1 MATKRDRVNRVKGL
15 VYLPIDGSRLVKGE
29 RVNLTHVQE
38 SDIFPDVIKDPMEMS
53 GPINGDAVG
62 DAIFDAMLDGYSD
75 DYLVCDA
82 MASFGTGSI
91 VLHKILQG
99 TGFDPN
105 MRFNVRVS
113 LGGSTPVLYTMK
125 AGQAIILE
133 DIRDGTPYEVT
144 EEITAEQLAD
154 GYSLQS
160 IDPAQ
165 GVVNYLKKIDVSI
178 INKYERP
185 QFYGSLLVSLIITGT
200 GFDEDKVFK
209 VTVQFSE
216 PVNYSVNG
224 SEPIA
229 MASRIYVA
237 RLKHGQSVLLGHILV
252 GATYNVVAVP
262 LSPQDIESGYEY
274 SSVTGGSGSIV
285 RDATATSIVN
295 YAYYGATGSLIVTA
309 SVDNPVEGKLLHIAI
324 TFSRVVNYSVNGGSP
339 LRDGSSVYVATLAHN
354 ESAVISNI
362 PNGVSYAVT
371 PSITATELT
380 DGYSPDTSDGA
391 YPRRGTL
398 ISKNSPEQVVV
409 KFAKTNE

>member
-1 MATKRDRVNRVKGL
+1 MALKRDRVNRVKGL
-15 VYLPIDGSRLVKGE
+15 VYLPIDGSRLVKGDKVFLSHIKE
-29 RVNLTHVQE
+29 APIDCE
-38 SDIFPDVIKDPMEMS
+38 IKDAMEMRE
-53 GPINGDAVG
+53 PINGDDVG

-99 TGFDPN
+99 AGFDPN

-185 QFYGSLLVSLIITGT
+185 QFYGSLLVSLIITGN

-224 SEPIA
+224 SEPVA
-229 MASRIYVA
+229 RASRIYVA

-295 YAYYGATGSLIVTA
+295 YAYYGATGSLVVTA
-309 SVDNPVEGKLLHIAI
+309 LVDNPEEGKLLHIAI

-339 LRDGSSVYVATLAHN
+339 ISNGSSVYVATLAHN
-354 ESAVISNI
+354 ESVVISNI
-362 PNGVSYAVT
+362 PNGVAYAVT
-371 PSITATELT
+371 PSITEREMAS
-380 DGYSPDTSDGA
+380 GYSPNTDDGA
-391 YPRRGTL
+391 YPRRGTML
-398 ISKNSPEQVVV
+398 SKNSPVQVYV